1 MMRLK
6 YVLYPCLV
14 CIVLLSACSHE
25 LAPQNHYQS
34 NAVTIDGD
42 ASDWQTPLRY
52 SNSSYTLSYNI
63 SNDEKNI
70 YLCMITKDEQMQRR
84 ILKAGVDIYFD
95 AKAGKSKAV
104 DFTYPERNTRE
115 SSNGF
120 NKKELLLEAD
130 TYNVS
135 GFLNT
140 ENGQYSSADKMSA
153 IKVALKFNND
163 SSLVYEAAIP
173 LNTVLKDG
181 LTKKT
186 LRKNFSIG
194 IVVGTLAE
202 NHPPDGRYNDQS
214 MAGGSRMQPRI
225 GMDGGMRGMGMG
237 MGGMRGGFGRR
248 GRPANTNNNRPKE
261 ETLWNTF
268 SFADKQQ
275 PAV

>member
-1 MMRLK
+1 MK
-6 YVLYPCLV
+6 HKHVLYSCLA
-14 CIVLLSACSHE
+14 CIILLSACSHD

-34 NAVTIDGD
+34 SSVIIDGD

-63 SNDEKNI
+63 TNDEKNI

-95 AKAGKSKAV
+95 AKANKSKTV
-104 DFTYPERNTRE
+104 DLTYPERNTRE
-115 SSNGF
+115 NGGGF
-120 NKKELLLEAD
+120 NKNELLLEAD
-130 TYNVS
+130 AYNVS
-135 GFLNT
+135 GFLNM
-140 ENGQYSSADKMSA
+140 ESGQYSSTDKKSA
-153 IKVALKFNND
+153 IKVALKFNSD

-173 LNTVLKDG
+173 MNNVLKDG
-181 LTKKT
+181 LTKKA

-194 IVVGTLAE
+194 IVVGALAE
-202 NHPPDGRYNDQS
+202 SHPPGGRYNDQS

-225 GMDGGMRGMGMG
+225 GIGGGMRGMGMG

-248 GRPANTNNNRPKE
+248 GGAMNNNSNRPKDE
-261 ETLWNTF
+261 ALWNTF

-275 PAV
+275 PAG

>member
-1 MMRLK
+1 MRLK
-6 YVLYPCLV
+6 YILYPCLAYV
-14 CIVLLSACSHE
+14 VLLSACSHE

-34 NAVTIDGD
+34 GAVMIDGD

-63 SNDEKNI
+63 TNDEKNL

-84 ILKAGVDIYFD
+84 ILKAGADIYFD
-95 AKAGKSKAV
+95 AKAGKCKAV
-104 DFTYPERNTRE
+104 DLTYPERNARE
-115 SSNGF
+115 NGNVF
-120 NKKELLLEAD
+120 NKNEMLLEAD

-135 GFLNT
+135 GFLNM
-140 ENGQYSSADKMSA
+140 ENGQYSNTDKKSA
-153 IKVALKFNND
+153 IKIALRYNSD

-181 LTKKT
+181 LTKKA

-202 NHPPDGRYNDQS
+202 SHPPGGRYNDQS
-214 MAGGSRMQPRI
+214 MAAGSRMQPRI
-225 GMDGGMRGMGMG
+225 GIGGGMRGMGMGMG

-248 GRPANTNNNRPKE
+248 GGAANTNNRPKDE
-261 ETLWNTF
+261 ALWNTF
-268 SFADKQQ
+268 SLADKQQ
-275 PAV
+275 TAG

>member
-1 MMRLK
+1 MRPK
-6 YVLYPCLV
+6 YVLYPCLA
-14 CIVLLSACSHE
+14 CIALLSACSHD

-34 NAVTIDGD
+34 NVLIIDGD

-63 SNDEKNI
+63 TNDERNI

-95 AKAGKSKAV
+95 ARANKSKTT
-104 DFTYPERNTRE
+104 DLTYPERNTRANG
-115 SSNGF
+115 SSF
-120 NKKELLLEAD
+120 NKNQLLLEAD

-202 NHPPDGRYNDQS
+202 SHPPNGRYNDQS

-225 GMDGGMRGMGMG
+225 GIGGGMRGMGMG
-237 MGGMRGGFGRR
+237 MGGMRGGFSRR
-248 GRPANTNNNRPKE
+248 GGSANTNANRPKE
-261 ETLWNTF
+261 EALWNTF

-275 PAV
+275 PAG